1 MYKGTPGLPRL
12 LSCDEKGY
20 VQSQE
25 ETRLCHEDA
34 ESFDSSSCICV
45 PKKCSSPDQTPQ
57 QPLHCRPSLK
67 HWAWEGAQLC
77 AQALLPSCMEPGGTC
92 LVGGVLVDDA
102 DVLAVR
108 EPQESEILGSF
119 QVVPKVIKDL

>member
-1 MYKGTPGLPRL
+1 MK
-12 LSCDEKGY
+12 KGY
-20 VQSQE
+20 IPSQE

-34 ESFDSSSCICV
+34 ESSDTPSCIRG
-45 PKKCSSPDQTPQ
+45 PKKCAFPDQTPQ
-57 QPLHCRPSLK
+57 RHLHYKPSLG

-77 AQALLPSCMEPGGTC
+77 TQPFLHGARGTC

-119 QVVPKVIKDL
+119 QVVPKVIKDLQQQEEQGW